1 MGKGVRERARQ
12 GGRVGV
18 DGRRRRGISD
28 IVKEG
33 RGTGGVVVVEKTKRW
48 GIGWFGAMRVV
59 GVGREGE
66 GAGREVFLKYVTAR
80 GKERK

>member
-18 DGRRRRGISD
+18 NGRRRRGISD

-33 RGTGGVVVVEKTKRW
+33 GGTGGVVKVEETKRW
-48 GIGWFGAMRVV
+48 GIGWVGAMRVV

-66 GAGREVFLKYVTAR
+66 GAGREVLLKVR
-80 GKERK
+80 NSRW